1 MTVSERMRDRESPT
15 RTRSRGLVREV
26 EPSDRTAISTAASVA
41 IAPRGRFNQAD
52 PSEEVLDA
60 LADLRQIFLNY
71 QARCDQI
78 FAAWNARQ

>member
-1 MTVSERMRDRESPT
+1 M
-15 RTRSRGLVREV
+15 
-26 EPSDRTAISTAASVA
+26 A